1 MSDKYILISRNR
13 NVETDSDDHVVLGSY
28 GYLTDASNAAL
39 STKLSK
45 REFLIVCDIAD
56 IHELT
61 RKHVLLYSQD
71 KFGRTKQVGNYEFST
86 WLCTWEGF
94 GLIDMENASKPQRMI
109 LEAMRYGVSIRLVS
123 AAASACLR
131 RIFDINDHPVSK
143 IGGINCLD
151 KIDAW
156 AAGYDSKFKS
166 PAGRNSRKS
175 YKYLELHFLVNHIK
189 SESTRISNVVRWCE
203 FYDGIKGTE
212 EMCSIILSKIPTWV
226 MLRAVA
232 GNKDIKFTSDL

>member
-86 WLCTWEGF
+86 WLCTWEGLVESNIDLKKIALVLLD
-94 GLIDMENASKPQRMI
+94 LISREKPHDASRKECESAADLIREYCCSMQSGENATEKIYQYAYNATSINFGFTELSIHRLAFLLHTNDVKYI
-109 LEAMRYGVSIRLVS
+109 LECFHYLSVANATNNEFFKI
-123 AAASACLR
+123 ASSVL
-131 RIFDINDHPVSK
+131 K
-143 IGGINCLD
+143 
-151 KIDAW
+151 
-156 AAGYDSKFKS
+156 
-166 PAGRNSRKS
+166 RNFSEI
-175 YKYLELHFLVNHIK
+175 EL
-189 SESTRISNVVRWCE
+189 
-203 FYDGIKGTE
+203 
-212 EMCSIILSKIPTWV
+212 ILSGKRTNMRVLQYNDGLP
-226 MLRAVA
+226 
-232 GNKDIKFTSDL
+232 